1 LKNVHCIGDKANHI
15 VLNAM
20 EKALLKLPEHERA
33 ARRLRLE
40 HAQIMKLDDL
50 DRAAKLGSKC
60 PAGIPQ
66 AMLMLLCFSS
76 HRKLSTDS
84 CDIGRK
90 SEDPGSGGVGAS

>member
-1 LKNVHCIGDKANHI
+1 
-15 VLNAM
+15 M

-60 PAGIPQ
+60 PAGIPSSDADAYCVFPVIASYQ
-66 AMLMLLCFSS
+66 PTHATSDVSRKTLL
-76 HRKLSTDS
+76 
-84 CDIGRK
+84 
-90 SEDPGSGGVGAS
+90 GAALEPADTPPM